1 MSAADRAD
9 VFRGLSHPLRRRLL
23 RTLGE
28 DELSVGA
35 LLSGLKLTMPAL
47 SQHLRV
53 LREAGLVSHR
63 KEGHQRLYRRNL
75 SMLRRARRWLEE
87 CE

>member
-1 MSAADRAD
+1 MSEADRAD

-23 RTLGE
+23 KRIGE
-28 DELSVGA
+28 GEASVSA
-35 LLSGLKLTMPAL
+35 LLVGSKLTMPAL

-63 KEGHQRLYRRNL
+63 KEGHQRLYRRNM
-75 SMLRRARRWLEE
+75 STLRRARRWLEE